1 MNWFLQIAS
10 SPVDHPIDGRS
21 IADPLKA
28 GIEPSSE
35 PVFAEISGPKPE
47 EALGATVMMRGE
59 RFKYV
64 WHRDD
69 IDELYDLREDSAEMR
84 NLVHDSQQANRIA
97 EMRRSIVEMLERTGP
112 GPFLWCGQNRKP

>member
-1 MNWFLQIAS
+1 
-10 SPVDHPIDGRS
+10 
-21 IADPLKA
+21 
-28 GIEPSSE
+28 
-35 PVFAEISGPKPE
+35 
-47 EALGATVMMRGE
+47 MMRGE
-59 RFKYV
+59 RFKYI

-112 GPFLWCGQNRKP
+112 GPFLWRGQNRKP